1 MKLDKKAKGD
11 LIALVVVVLSVAI
24 FALISKGAKFI
35 NPVAVGGVSLVIQFL
50 VAIPMVVKRYYQV
63 NRVTAGFSR
72 FIPLW
77 NETMVF
83 EPSIAIL
90 SLISWAVL
98 ALSIGSIFI
107 SPVILADTF
116 SEAVALNWGDNAMR
130 VTVGLLV
137 VNFVIRGMG
146 YIKFIHAVNALAEEC
161 YSSKKSKANS
171 LVSVLLCITA
181 FIPVAQIIPL
191 FYQMDTLLSFDINKF
206 KASDIRSEE
215 QKIIER

>member
-63 NRVTAGFSR
+63 NAGFSR

-107 SPVILADTF
+107 SPVILSDTF

>member
-11 LIALVVVVLSVAI
+11 LIALIVVILSVI
-24 FALISKGAKFI
+24 LFVLISKGAKFI
-35 NPVAVGGVSLVIQFL
+35 NPIAIGGLSLVIQFL
-50 VAIPMVVKRYYQV
+50 IVMPMVVKRYYQV
-63 NRVTAGFSR
+63 NGVIAGFSR
-72 FIPLW
+72 FIPIW

-83 EPSIAIL
+83 EPVIATL
-90 SLISWAVL
+90 SLISWVVL

-107 SPVILADTF
+107 SPVVLADIF

-130 VTVGLLV
+130 VTLGLLV
-137 VNFVIRGMG
+137 VNFIVRGIG
-146 YIKFIHAVNALAEEC
+146 YAKFIHAVNALAEEC

-171 LVSVLLCITA
+171 LVSILLCVTG

-206 KASDIRSEE
+206 KTSDIKSEE
-215 QKIIER
+215 EKIIER